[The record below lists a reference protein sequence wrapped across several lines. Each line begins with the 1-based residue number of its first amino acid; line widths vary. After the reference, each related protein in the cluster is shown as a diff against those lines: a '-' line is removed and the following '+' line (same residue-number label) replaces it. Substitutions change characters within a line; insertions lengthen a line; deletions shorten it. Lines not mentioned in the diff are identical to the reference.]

1 MEKRI
6 TEIKDEP
13 SFFHEIYEYG
23 SVGNSPSIAITAGIH
38 GDEVTGI
45 YVAEKLIEYFNNH
58 EPKKGFVKIMPRCN
72 PAAMRRMKRW
82 SAYDETDMNRI
93 FPGDERGA
101 ATMRA
106 AHNIWEET
114 KNAHIIIDL
123 HCCSN
128 SSMVYALAIYDEFP
142 EVEKLVKKMN
152 IENLVQ
158 SEGVGGQL
166 FTEACRRRSQ
176 RAFIIEL
183 PSGVRPGAVNFDAAD
198 TCFEGLLSL
207 LKNEGVINGNYADNP
222 PISYGSI
229 KDINSTAAGLWMP
242 SVKNGQQI
250 NAGDA
255 VGAVGGFNIYA
266 PESGKV
272 LITVPGSYVF
282 SGDHILSYV
291 KENSNSL

>member
-23 SVGNSPSIAITAGIH
+23 SAGNSPSITLTAGIH

-45 YVAEKLIEYFNNH
+45 YLAEKLIEYLDNH
-58 EPKKGFVKIMPRCN
+58 EVKKGFVKIMPRCN

-93 FPGDERGA
+93 FPGDVNGT

-106 AHNIWEET
+106 AHNVWEET
-114 KNAHIIIDL
+114 KDAHIIIDL

-128 SSMVYALAIYDEFP
+128 SSMVYTLAIYDEFP
-142 EVEKLVKKMN
+142 EVEKLAKKMN
-152 IENLVQ
+152 MENLVQ
-158 SEGVGGQL
+158 SEGAGGQL
-166 FTEACRRRSQ
+166 FTEACRRRGQ

-183 PSGVRPGAVNFDAAD
+183 PGGVRPGAINFDAAEK
-198 TCFEGLLSL
+198 CFEGLLNL
-207 LKNEGVINGNYADNP
+207 LKQEGVIKGNYVDNP
-222 PISYGSI
+222 TESYGKI
-229 KDINSTAAGLWMP
+229 KDINSTAAGLWLP

-250 NAGDA
+250 HAGDA
-255 VGAVGGFNIYA
+255 VGTIGGFNVYA

-282 SGDHILSYV
+282 AGDHVLSYV
-291 KENSNSL
+291 HENSDSL